1 MCVYWYVFSPLG
13 IQEALLPTEA
23 EVGAAV
29 PFLVRFWVI
38 EPICRAM
45 WTVGEEL
52 VAVDDAQRAQVAGM
66 VTPVFGLDA
75 LLNPAAVPDMNGATD
90 AQLGQYGVRRRGSGS
105 SFWAGT
111 WRFTLSG
118 STQGFSHI

>member
-1 MCVYWYVFSPLG
+1 MFSPLG

-38 EPICRAM
+38 EPICCAM

-90 AQLGQYGVRRRGSGS
+90 AQLGQYGVRRRGGS
-105 SFWAGT
+105 SFWTGT
-111 WRFTLSG
+111 WRFTLS
-118 STQGFSHI
+118 TQGCSHI